1 MLAASACLAGAVMHP
16 IAQVRPRVHSRHRAT
31 RLCDPAPQAW
41 LQRGSA
47 VFDSFGAR
55 AEDLSTVCEA
65 EAQRMR
71 QSMDTDG
78 DGIVSASEVLAFA
91 RNVAAAEAAT
101 AVKAVRVRCDRLPA
115 VPASVLQG
123 KPPFVAA
130 TIYNIASMYNLLLG
144 MGDAAGQLLSRLSLG
159 AAKSVG
165 LVLLDLIAA
174 AAFSRTRS
182 SFASLPHS
190 SAARAASPSWA
201 RSPTTSSRA
210 SAAARSAS
218 RSRAAFGAG
227 AAARASSVRIASAC
241 ARAVASAAAA
251 AAASRSAAAR
261 ASTASMLR
269 IAPLRASCTAASIFA
284 SSSESSCPILS
295 RSAAASACIAPT
307 RATSCAPRASAAAQ
321 PSRDSAAAARAASAS
336 ARAAA
341 ASSSATAAACSG
353 LGAKSRSWP
362 GSGVRVRG

>member
-1 MLAASACLAGAVMHP
+1 M
-16 IAQVRPRVHSRHRAT
+16 
-31 RLCDPAPQAW
+31 
-41 LQRGSA
+41 
-47 VFDSFGAR
+47 FDSFGAR

-65 EAQRMR
+65 DAQRMR

-174 AAFSRTRS
+174 AAFSQLFLAAALFGGGTLVSWATGLVVSPTS
-182 SFASLPHS
+182 SG
-190 SAARAASPSWA
+190 AARGLQPWLGHALQPALQQLSP
-201 RSPTTSSRA
+201 R
-210 SAAARSAS
+210 
-218 RSRAAFGAG
+218 
-227 AAARASSVRIASAC
+227 V
-241 ARAVASAAAA
+241 AAAA
-251 AAASRSAAAR
+251 AVSGGAAAD
-261 ASTASMLR
+261 AAVLALR
-269 IAPLRASCTAASIFA
+269 GLLRPLAFAAFA
-284 SSSESSCPILS
+284 TDTLV
-295 RSAAASACIAPT
+295 RNAL
-307 RATSCAPRASAAAQ
+307 RR
-321 PSRDSAAAARAASAS
+321 
-336 ARAAA
+336 
-341 ASSSATAAACSG
+341 G
-353 LGAKSRSWP
+353 
-362 GSGVRVRG
+362 GVRGRAGFAIRRCALKGA

>member
-1 MLAASACLAGAVMHP
+1 MLVGRTHTALAMFAASACLAGAVMHP
-16 IAQVRPRVHSRHRAT
+16 ITQVRPRVHSRWHRAT

-47 VFDSFGAR
+47 VFESFGAR

-65 EAQRMR
+65 DAQRMR

-123 KPPFVAA
+123 KPPCVAA

-174 AAFSRTRS
+174 AAFSQL
-182 SFASLPHS
+182 FL
-190 SAARAASPSWA
+190 AAALFGGGTLVSWA
-201 RSPTTSSRA
+201 SGLAVSPTSSG
-210 SAAARSAS
+210 AS
-218 RSRAAFGAG
+218 RGLQPWLGHALQPALQQLSPR
-227 AAARASSVRIASAC
+227 V
-241 ARAVASAAAA
+241 AAAA
-251 AAASRSAAAR
+251 AVSGGAAAD
-261 ASTASMLR
+261 AAVLALR
-269 IAPLRASCTAASIFA
+269 GLLRPLAFAAFA
-284 SSSESSCPILS
+284 TDTLV
-295 RSAAASACIAPT
+295 RNAL
-307 RATSCAPRASAAAQ
+307 RR
-321 PSRDSAAAARAASAS
+321 
-336 ARAAA
+336 
-341 ASSSATAAACSG
+341 G
-353 LGAKSRSWP
+353 
-362 GSGVRVRG
+362 GVRGRAGFAIRRCALKGA